1 MRQGLEEM
9 VVNRKIHIAAA
20 AAALCCAS
28 ALAIP
33 EGPAYPSAD
42 WTTRE
47 AQNYAKTG
55 QAPTEELANPV
66 FVQRLT
72 TQSLSNIANLT
83 ARDLADPSWLLASST
98 PLDQLLAAL
107 QDPAGLST
115 SLQQILQQAATNPA
129 GAVSL
134 SLNSPL
140 TPLCTSYALQC
151 DGNPFSFPE
160 STGPDGAGFYAT
172 EATVTPVLFYDSGC
186 ARLNGQVWRPKN
198 LPPGTTLPGVVI
210 QNGSV
215 EAPQTAY
222 WWAAQLLV
230 RNGYVVLSFDPRGQ
244 GRSDQSTPDG
254 QQGTNINPSVF
265 WTGLVDAIDFF
276 RSTPGTPY
284 PNNAPCAASYPT
296 TMTAYNPAY
305 AAIDPDRLG
314 IAGHSLGAI
323 AVSIV
328 QGYGA
333 AGADPWPGKLD
344 HGNPV
349 KAAVAWDGLLAP
361 DSFTVGGAAGGGVL
375 TLLET
380 LPVTKQAYDALE
392 QLIITRGEPKVA
404 PRVPSMGQSSEYG
417 LVPTPF
423 LMPPDPETH
432 KDGYSAWKAAGVAT
446 FEFTIQGS
454 SHYEWSLVPTFPTT
468 SWCPDT
474 STGTCA
480 GGYGQPMAQHYT
492 LAWLDRWLK
501 KAGEPGYADADA
513 RLLDDAGAQGQ
524 DKMSFYFRSARSF
537 PDRSGVAQVCEDI
550 RAGCSNAASGSSS
563 GGSGGSGGSSS
574 GGSGGSGSR
583 SGGADAGGGSGGA
596 FAPWLLAVLG
606 SLHLGRWRKQRH
618 RAARPR

>member
-1 MRQGLEEM
+1 LCSP
-9 VVNRKIHIAAA
+9 AAF
-20 AAALCCAS
+20 
-28 ALAIP
+28 AIP

-47 AQNYAKTG
+47 AQNFARVS
-55 QAPTEELANPV
+55 QAPSEELGNPV
-66 FVQRLT
+66 STQRLL
-72 TQSLSNIANLT
+72 TQSLSNISSLT
-83 ARDLADPSWLLASST
+83 ARNLADPSWLLASST
-98 PLDQLLAAL
+98 TVDQLLAAL
-107 QDPAGLST
+107 QNPAGLST
-115 SLQQILQQAATNPA
+115 SLQQILQQAAANPA

-160 STGPDGAGFYAT
+160 SSGPDGGGFYAN

-198 LPPGTTLPGVVI
+198 IPAGATLPGVVI

-230 RNGYVVLSFDPRGQ
+230 RNGYVVLTFDPRGQ
-244 GRSDQSTPDG
+244 GRSDQETPDG

-276 RSTPGTPY
+276 RSSPGTPY
-284 PNNAPCAASYPT
+284 PNNARCAASYPT
-296 TMTAYNPAY
+296 QMTAYNPAY
-305 AAIDPDRLG
+305 AAIDPQRLG

-344 HGNPV
+344 QTNPV
-349 KAAVAWDGLLAP
+349 KVAVAWDGLLAP
-361 DSFTVGGAAGGGVL
+361 DSLNVGGAAGGGVL

-380 LPVTKQAYDALE
+380 LPVTAQAYQAIE
-392 QLIITRGEPKVA
+392 RMVVTRGEPKSA

-423 LMPPDPETH
+423 LTVPDPDGH
-432 KDGYSAWKAAGVAT
+432 KDAYSAWKTAGVPV
-446 FEFTIQGS
+446 FEITIQGS
-454 SHYEWSLVPTFPTT
+454 SHYEWSLVPTFPTS

-474 STGTCA
+474 SSGTCA
-480 GGYGQPMAQHYT
+480 GGWGQPMAQHYT

-501 KAGEPGYADADA
+501 RPGETGYADADA
-513 RLLDDAGAQGQ
+513 RLLDDGGAQGQ
-524 DKMSFYFRSARSF
+524 AKMSFYYRSARSF
-537 PDRSGVAQVCEDI
+537 PDRAGAAHVCEDI
-550 RAGCSNAASGSSS
+550 RAGCSGVAGGGSSSSS
-563 GGSGGSGGSSS
+563 GGSSSS
-574 GGSGGSGSR
+574 GSSRGGGAGTGDPGGGS
-583 SGGADAGGGSGGA
+583 SGGA
-596 FAPWLLAVLG
+596 FAPGLLAVLAA
-606 SLHLGRWRKQRH
+606 L
-618 RAARPR
+618 AARRRLNRA

>member
-1 MRQGLEEM
+1 L
-9 VVNRKIHIAAA
+9 NRNIRTAAA
-20 AAALCCAS
+20 AAALCCSGA

-33 EGPAYPSAD
+33 EGPAYPSTD
-42 WTTRE
+42 WTSRE
-47 AQNYAKTG
+47 AQNYAIVG
-55 QAPTEELANPV
+55 QAPAEELANPV
-66 FVQRLT
+66 FVQRLL
-72 TQSLSNIANLT
+72 TQSLTNIGSLT
-83 ARDLADPSWLLASST
+83 ARELADPSWLLASST

-107 QDPAGLST
+107 QNPTGLGT
-115 SLQQILQQAATNPA
+115 SLQTILQQAAANPA

-134 SLNSPL
+134 SLNGPL
-140 TPLCTSYALQC
+140 TPLCTSYAFQC

-160 STGPDGAGFYAT
+160 SPGPDGASFYAN

-186 ARLNGQVWRPKN
+186 ARLNGQVWQPKN
-198 LPPGTTLPGVVI
+198 LPAGTTLPGVVI

-215 EAPQTAY
+215 EAPQVAY

-244 GRSDQSTPDG
+244 GRSDQETPDG

-284 PNNAPCAASYPT
+284 PNNPPCAASYPT
-296 TMTAYNPAY
+296 QMTAYNPAY
-305 AAIDPDRLG
+305 AAIDPQRLG

-333 AGADPWPGKLD
+333 GGADPWPGKLD
-344 HGNPV
+344 HANPV

-361 DSFTVGGAAGGGVL
+361 GSLNVGGAAGGGVL

-380 LPVTKQAYDALE
+380 LPVTAQAYHVIE
-392 QLIITRGEPKVA
+392 QQLITRGEPKTA

-423 LMPPDPETH
+423 LMPPDPEMH
-432 KDGYSAWKAAGVAT
+432 KDAYKAWSSAGVPV
-446 FEFTIQGS
+446 FELTIQGS
-454 SHYEWSLVPTFPTT
+454 SHYEWSLVPTFPTS

-474 STGTCA
+474 SGGTCA
-480 GGYGQPMAQHYT
+480 GGWGQPMARHYT

-501 KAGEPGYADADA
+501 NPGEPGYADADA

-524 DKMSFYFRSARSF
+524 AKMSFYFRSARAF
-537 PDRSGVAQVCEDI
+537 PDRAGTAHVCEDI
-550 RAGCSNAASGSSS
+550 RAGCGNATGSSSSSSSSGGSSSSSSSSSSSGSSS
-563 GGSGGSGGSSS
+563 GGGSS
-574 GGSGGSGSR
+574 GG
-583 SGGADAGGGSGGA
+583 GGGT
-596 FAPWLLAVLG
+596 FAPWLLPLALLG
-606 SLHLGRWRKQRH
+606 LRRRY
-618 RAARPR
+618 RPSRY